1 MAKRFEV
8 LLKEDVKDLGNVGD
22 VVKVAAGYA
31 RNYLLPYQKAIPA
44 TEDNKRQIARR
55 AARAA
60 AARKL
65 KEDEVAAAIAKLNEL
80 VVTTSERADE
90 NGNLYGS
97 VSAAQVAQ
105 LVVATGT
112 PCEEKQVRL
121 DHPIKHTGEHKV
133 GIHVFGDQNAEITV
147 TVNAAE

>member
-8 LLKEDVKDLGNVGD
+8 LLKEDVQDLGNVGD
-22 VVKVAAGYA
+22 VVMVASGYA

-60 AARKL
+60 AARQL
-65 KEDEVAAAIAKLNEL
+65 RAEEVAGAVAKLSEL
-80 VVTTSERADE
+80 VVTTTERADE
-90 NGNLYGS
+90 GGNLYGS
-97 VSAAQVAQ
+97 VSAGQIAAMIVAS
-105 LVVATGT
+105 GT

-121 DHPIKHTGEHKV
+121 ESPIKHTGEHKV
-133 GIHVFGDQNAEITV
+133 RIHVFGDQFAEITV
-147 TVNAAE
+147 QVD